1 MAHYAFLEND
11 IVTEVIAGKDEDS
24 TNWESYYENIKNQSC
39 KRTSYN
45 TRGGVHI
52 KGGTPFRKNYAA
64 IGYTYDDDKDA
75 FIPPQPYDSWLLN
88 EDSYTWESPV
98 VYPLDGEEYIWD
110 EVNKKWIP

>member
-64 IGYTYDDDKDA
+64 IGYLYDDDKDA
-75 FIPPQPYDSWLLN
+75 FIPPKPYDSWLLN
-88 EDSYTWESPV
+88 EDICSWVPPV
-98 VYPLDGEEYIWD
+98 AYPTDGGEYIWD
-110 EVNKKWIP
+110 EVNKKWIG